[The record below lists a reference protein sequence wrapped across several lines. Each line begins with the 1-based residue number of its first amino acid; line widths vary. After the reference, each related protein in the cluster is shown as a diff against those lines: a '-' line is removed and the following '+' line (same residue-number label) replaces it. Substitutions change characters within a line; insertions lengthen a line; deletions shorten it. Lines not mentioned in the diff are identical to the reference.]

1 MVGTGEGM
9 HVDGDCSSEL
19 IRDPGCE
26 MRDMNALARV
36 PNPVSRIP
44 HLCPTFAPSSIQR
57 ERFMSDAIKHEC
69 GLAFIRLRKPFS
81 YYQQQYGTV
90 LWGLNKLYLLME
102 KQHNRG
108 QDGAGVATVKLD
120 VEPGYPFMQRIRSNA
135 PQAIADIFQQI
146 GKEIDEL
153 EQYHPNIRNHP
164 GLMKGHVK
172 FLGEILLGHLR
183 YGTQGKNKLE
193 YCHPFI
199 NRDTIPSR
207 NLALA
212 GNFNIVNSDE
222 LFALVGKE
230 PHPTIRFSDLAAM
243 IEVMHTFLCKEDDA
257 SPEHLDIKKVLR
269 KTLPLFDG
277 GFHVAGMTGN
287 GIGFVFRDRHGIR
300 PSYYYINDEVVVAA
314 SERAAIRTT
323 FNVGENEVQELM
335 PGQVL
340 IVDEKGDIQVAQIL
354 EPGERKA
361 CSFERIYFSR
371 GSDEKIYKERKALGY
386 HLSEPVLNAI
396 DHDLKNTIFSFIPN
410 TAETAFY
417 GMIKGM
423 EEYMNKIKVERIMS
437 WDKDFDQTRLE
448 EMINRRIR
456 IEKIAIKDV
465 KMRTFITEDSN
476 RNEMVQHVY
485 DVTYGTVRPGED
497 TLVVIDD
504 SIVRGT
510 TLKESIIRMLGRLKP
525 KRIIVVSSSPQIRY
539 PDCYGIDMSKM
550 GDFIAFNAAVELMK
564 ERGKMDCLKEMLDR
578 CKELQRTGQLHSE
591 NVVQKLYKQF
601 TAEEISARIA
611 QLITPAGLD
620 IPVDVIFQ
628 KIEDLHKACPSNLGD
643 WYFTGNYP
651 TPGGNKV
658 VNKAFMNYMEGK
670 NVRGY

>member
-1 MVGTGEGM
+1 
-9 HVDGDCSSEL
+9 
-19 IRDPGCE
+19 
-26 MRDMNALARV
+26 
-36 PNPVSRIP
+36 
-44 HLCPTFAPSSIQR
+44 
-57 ERFMSDAIKHEC
+57 MSDPIKHEC
-69 GLAFIRLRKPFS
+69 GLAFIRLRKSFS

-108 QDGAGVATVKLD
+108 QDGAGVASVKLN
-120 VEPGYPFMQRIRSNA
+120 VEPGYPFLNRMRSNA
-135 PQAIADIFQQI
+135 PQAIPDIFHQI
-146 GKEIDEL
+146 GKEVEEL
-153 EQYHPNIRNHP
+153 EKYHPGIRNHP
-164 GLMKGHVK
+164 GLMKGHVN

-199 NRDTIPSR
+199 NRDTIPAR
-207 NLALA
+207 NLAMA
-212 GNFNIVNSDE
+212 GNFNIVNAEE

-230 PHPTIRFSDLAAM
+230 PSATTRFSDLAAM
-243 IEVMHTFLCKEDDA
+243 IELMHTFLCKEDEA
-257 SPEHLDIKKVLR
+257 SPEHMDIKKVLK
-269 KTLPLFDG
+269 KTLPLLDG
-277 GFHVAGMTGN
+277 GFHVGGVTGN
-287 GIGFVFRDRHGIR
+287 GIGFVFRDAHGIR
-300 PSYYYINDEVVVAA
+300 PSYYYINEEVVVAA

-323 FNVGENEVQELM
+323 FNVGENEVKELM
-335 PGQVL
+335 PGQAL
-340 IVDEKGDIQVAQIL
+340 IVNEKGEIEIAQIL
-354 EPGERKA
+354 EPKERKA

-386 HLSEPVLNAI
+386 NLSERVLDAI

-417 GMIKGM
+417 GMVKGM
-423 EEYMNKIKVERIMS
+423 ENYLNKIKIERILS
-437 WDKDFDQTRLE
+437 WGKDYDE
-448 EMINRRIR
+448 EKLSEMVTRRIR
-456 IEKIAIKDV
+456 QERIAIKDV
-465 KMRTFITEDSN
+465 KMRTFITEDAS

-485 DVTYGTVRPGED
+485 DITYGTVRPGLD

-550 GDFIAFNAAVELMK
+550 GDFIAFNAAIELMK
-564 ERGKMDCLKEMLDR
+564 ENGKMDYLKELLEK
-578 CKELQRTGQLHSE
+578 CKELQRNNQLHSE
-591 NVVQKLYKQF
+591 NIVKQLYKQF
-601 TAEEISARIA
+601 TTDEISNKIA
-611 QLITPAGLD
+611 QLITPVGLD

-628 KIEDLHKACPSNLGD
+628 SIEDLHKSCPNNLGD

>member
-1 MVGTGEGM
+1 LWIYKPKIVNLK
-9 HVDGDCSSEL
+9 SPILSL
-19 IRDPGCE
+19 PLRLS
-26 MRDMNALARV
+26 A
-36 PNPVSRIP
+36 
-44 HLCPTFAPSSIQR
+44 
-57 ERFMSDAIKHEC
+57 MSDPVKHEC

-108 QDGAGVATVKLD
+108 QDGAGIATVKLD
-120 VEPGYPFMQRIRSNA
+120 VEPGYPYMNRLRSNA
-135 PQAIADIFQQI
+135 PQAIADIFHQI
-146 GKEIDEL
+146 HKEIEDL
-153 EQYHPNIRNHP
+153 EKYHPSIKNHP
-164 GLMKGHVK
+164 GLMKGHVN
-172 FLGEILLGHLR
+172 FLGELMLGHLR

-222 LFALVGKE
+222 LFSLIGKE
-230 PHPTIRFSDLAAM
+230 PHDTVRFSDLAAM
-243 IEVMHTFLCKEDDA
+243 IELMHTFLCREDEA
-257 SPEHLDIKKVLR
+257 SPHKMDIKKVLK
-269 KTLPLFDG
+269 KTLPLLDG
-277 GFHVAGMTGN
+277 GFHVGGLTGN
-287 GIGFVFRDRHGIR
+287 GTGFVFRDAHGIR
-300 PSYYYINDEVVVAA
+300 PSYYYINDEVIVAA

-323 FNVGENEVQELM
+323 FNVPENEVKELM
-335 PGQVL
+335 PGQAL
-340 IVDEKGDIQVAQIL
+340 IVEANGHFSIDQVL
-354 EPGERKA
+354 EPKERKA

-371 GSDEKIYKERKALGY
+371 GSDEKIYRERIALGY
-386 HLSEPVLNAI
+386 NLSEQVLNAI

-417 GMIKGM
+417 GMLKGM
-423 EEYMNKIKVERIMS
+423 EDYLNRVKIERIMG
-437 WDKDFDQTRLE
+437 WNKDFDEEKLS
-448 EMINRRIR
+448 EMINRRLR

-465 KMRTFITEDSN
+465 KMRTFITEDAG

-485 DVTYGTVRPGED
+485 DITYGTVRPGQD

-510 TLKESIIRMLGRLKP
+510 TLKESIIRMLSRLKP

-550 GDFIAFNAAVELMK
+550 GDFIAFNATVELVK
-564 ERGKMDCLKEMLDR
+564 EKGKTNCMQELFDR
-578 CKELQRTGQLHSE
+578 CRQLQRNNQLHTE
-591 NVVQKLYKQF
+591 NVVKQLYKMF
-601 TAEEISARIA
+601 TTEEISAKIA
-611 QLITPAGLD
+611 QLITPKGLD

-628 KIEDLHKACPSNLGD
+628 SIEDLHKSCPNNLGD

-670 NVRGY
+670 NTRGY

>member
-1 MVGTGEGM
+1 
-9 HVDGDCSSEL
+9 
-19 IRDPGCE
+19 
-26 MRDMNALARV
+26 
-36 PNPVSRIP
+36 
-44 HLCPTFAPSSIQR
+44 
-57 ERFMSDAIKHEC
+57 MSDPIKHEC
-69 GLAFIRLRKPFS
+69 GLAFIRLRKSFS

-108 QDGAGVATVKLD
+108 QDGAGIAAVKLN
-120 VEPGYPFMQRIRSNA
+120 VEPGYPFLNRIRTNE
-135 PQAIADIFQQI
+135 PQAISHIFQQI
-146 GKEIDEL
+146 GKEVEEL
-153 EQYHPNIRNHP
+153 EKYHPDIRNHP

-183 YGTQGKNKLE
+183 YGTQGKNKPE

-199 NRDTIPSR
+199 NRHTIPAR

-222 LFALVGKE
+222 LFELIGKE
-230 PHPTIRFSDLAAM
+230 PHDTVRFSDLAAM
-243 IEVMHTFLCKEDDA
+243 IELMHTFLCKEDEK
-257 SPEHLDIKKVLR
+257 SPEHLDIKKVLK
-269 KTLPLFDG
+269 KTLPLMDG
-277 GFHVAGMTGN
+277 GFHVGGVTGN
-287 GIGFVFRDRHGIR
+287 GIGFVFRDAHGIR

-323 FNVGENEVQELM
+323 FNAGENEIKELM
-335 PGQVL
+335 PGQAL
-340 IVDEKGDIQVAQIL
+340 IVNEIGEIEIAQIL
-354 EPGERKA
+354 EPKERKA

-386 HLSEPVLNAI
+386 NLSEPVLNAI

-410 TAETAFY
+410 TAETAFL
-417 GMIKGM
+417 GMVKGM
-423 EEYMNKIKVERIMS
+423 EAYLNKVKVERILS
-437 WDKDFDQTRLE
+437 WGNNFDAEKLS
-448 EMINRRIR
+448 EMVNRRIR

-465 KMRTFITEDSN
+465 KMRTFITEDTG

-485 DVTYGTVRPGED
+485 DITYGTVRSGED

-550 GDFIAFNAAVELMK
+550 GDFIAFNAAVALMK
-564 ERGKMDCLKEMLDR
+564 ERGKENCLNELWIK
-578 CKELQRTGQLHSE
+578 CKDLHRNNQLHTE
-591 NVVQKLYKQF
+591 NVVKQLYKQF
-601 TAEEISARIA
+601 TADEISAKIA
-611 QLITPAGLD
+611 QLITPPGLN

-628 KIEDLHKACPSNLGD
+628 TIENLHKSCPNNLGD